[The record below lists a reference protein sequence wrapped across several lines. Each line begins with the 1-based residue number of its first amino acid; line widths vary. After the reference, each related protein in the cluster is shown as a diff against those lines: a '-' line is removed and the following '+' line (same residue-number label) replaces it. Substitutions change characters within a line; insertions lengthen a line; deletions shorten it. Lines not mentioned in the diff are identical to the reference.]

1 MNPLEVFKNESPE
14 VSDAFNGLI
23 ETLKNTNGLDPKT
36 KQLIYLGIKA
46 SMGDTQAVY
55 YHVPMAKKLG
65 ATGEEIKDTIL
76 INFVCLWIER
86 SGQLFAYCIGNV

>member
-46 SMGDTQAVY
+46 SMGDTLAVY
-55 YHVPMAKKLG
+55 YHVPMAK
-65 ATGEEIKDTIL
+65 
-76 INFVCLWIER
+76 
-86 SGQLFAYCIGNV
+86 